1 MHLYCPSS
9 IYKNNR
15 YTKKVYY
22 IIVVGFVV
30 AVFFVGLVFFYL
42 FKKVLLFYNNFYAWA
57 IDLMITWMLARR
69 QHSTF

>member
-30 AVFFVGLVFFYL
+30 AVFFIGLVWCFFIFL
-42 FKKVLLFYNNFYAWA
+42 RRFFCS
-57 IDLMITWMLARR
+57 IIISMLG
-69 QHSTF
+69 QLI